1 MIRSAEYMDG
11 FRAGVVALVTKA
23 AEGMGDTPVADAT
36 IKMAD
41 FQGWAQE
48 LLSPAPVRPGIDPE

>member
-1 MIRSAEYMDG
+1 MIRSAEYDDG

-36 IKMAD
+36 IKMAAKLH
-41 FQGWAQE
+41 FAY
-48 LLSPAPVRPGIDPE
+48 P